1 MRNDIDIIID
11 GRHVDTY
18 GDDNVT
24 LDFNSSIL
32 GDVSSIKCSGSKTI
46 KLPKTLNNDMI
57 FDLPHM
63 PSYESGK
70 AHKILSC
77 DMYVNGVT
85 IFRGGLCHL
94 LSSDGDHYEVA
105 VTFGVMHAGF
115 EQWLKDKPKLRG
127 LEDGQY
133 DWIEWKASAGVTKWL
148 SGLSQDE
155 QMEGL
160 PSMYYANYN
169 FGIDD
174 RTKANI
180 HPCVTLREVYA
191 RVKRQNSLQMNMP
204 QSVVEDMAGRA
215 IVLKNNNKSL
225 NTLTDTLTIK
235 TKPSQIWE
243 RAYND
248 RYKRLYLDIDSE
260 SFDSVS
266 STFLQ
271 RGVKRVT
278 LNFTRIN
285 LVFYYGTAIGT
296 AGLQEFLPAVQASP
310 SDYALVLESATG
322 EVTRVTPTIANNVLT
337 YSINRTFTFDV
348 YDGEDN
354 IGKPL
359 LKAYISLKRWEG
371 LPDGVWEK
379 PNSPYYIV
387 GTTQYWNNYSLR
399 DTFRFQSSYNGGSSS
414 FVETTYQ
421 QNNDGYPMDRFT
433 LAENLPDI
441 TQIDF
446 INFIC
451 KFYGMFPMQQGDSVE
466 FVPFSRLLDNID
478 ANNIY
483 DWSERLVESVPHYP
497 KNIAL
502 SVNNYAQRNIITYK
516 EDKKDPVD
524 VSASLVVE
532 DESLEQEKKLI
543 EFPFAASRGDVIPQ
557 YSLDDK
563 DELQKNDVEYR
574 IMRIT
579 YGENYENNAL
589 KFTDD
594 MKCQQIANRYYSELQ
609 DAIRK
614 PMQIEE
620 DVALSLL
627 DLQTIDYSKPVY
639 LSKYGRYFAII
650 SIQWQS
656 NQQTSKVKLLRIK

>member
-1 MRNDIDIIID
+1 MREIDIIID
-11 GRHVDTY
+11 GMRADTY
-18 GDDNVT
+18 RDESVT

-32 GDVSSIKCSGSKTI
+32 GDISSIKCSASKTI
-46 KLPKTLNNDMI
+46 RLPKTLNNDAI
-57 FDLPHM
+57 FDLAHM
-63 PSYESGK
+63 PSRDSAK
-70 AHKILSC
+70 ARKVLSC
-77 DMYVNGVT
+77 EMYVDGIAV
-85 IFRGGLCHL
+85 FSRGLCHL

-105 VTFGVMHAGF
+105 MTFGIMHQGF
-115 EQWLKDKPKLRG
+115 EQWLKDKPKLRA
-127 LEDGQY
+127 LQDGQY
-133 DWIEWKASAGVTKWL
+133 DWIDWKASAGVTKWL

-155 QMEGL
+155 QMEDM
-160 PSMYYANYN
+160 PSLWYARYDCGVNDTAK
-169 FGIDD
+169 I
-174 RTKANI
+174 NI

-191 RVKRQNSLQMNMP
+191 RVKNQNALPMSMP
-204 QSVVEDMAGRA
+204 YGVLDDMSSRA

-260 SFDSVS
+260 SFDAVS

-278 LNFTRIN
+278 LNFTTIK
-285 LVFYYGTAIGT
+285 LVFYYGSAIGT

-310 SDYALVLESATG
+310 AAYALVLESATG
-322 EVTRVTPTIANNVLT
+322 EVTRITPTIANNALT

-354 IGKPL
+354 AGKPL
-359 LKAYISLKRWEG
+359 LKAYISLRRWEN
-371 LPDGVWEK
+371 LPDGVWEN
-379 PNSPYYIV
+379 PNSPYYIA

-399 DTFRFQSSYNGGSSS
+399 DTFRFQSSYNGGVSSS
-414 FVETTYQ
+414 VTTTYQ
-421 QNNDGYPMDRFT
+421 ENNDGYPMDRFT
-433 LAENLPDI
+433 LSENLPDI

-451 KFYGMFPMQQGDSVE
+451 KYYGMFPMQDGDSVA
-466 FVPFSRLLDNID
+466 FVPFSRLFDNID
-478 ANNIY
+478 ANSIY
-483 DWSERLVESVPHYP
+483 DWSEKLTESYLYYP
-497 KNIAL
+497 
-502 SVNNYAQRNIITYK
+502 NNVGLTIDGYAQRNVITYK

-524 VSASLVVE
+524 VSASLLVE
-532 DESLEQEKKLI
+532 DESLEQDKKLI
-543 EFPFAASRGDVIPQ
+543 EFPFAASRGSLIPQ
-557 YSLDDK
+557 YSLNDEG
-563 DELQKNDVEYR
+563 ELQKNDVEYR

-579 YGENYENNAL
+579 YGENYENNVLNFA
-589 KFTDD
+589 DD
-594 MKCQQIANRYYSELQ
+594 MKCQQILNRHYSELQ

-620 DVALSLL
+620 DIMLSLL
-627 DLQTIDYSKPVY
+627 DLQAIDYSKPVY

-656 NQQTSKVKLLRIK
+656 DQQTCRVKLLRIK

>member
-1 MRNDIDIIID
+1 MREIDIIID
-11 GRHVDTY
+11 GRRADIY
-18 GDDNVT
+18 RDDSVT

-32 GDVSSIKCSGSKTI
+32 GDISSIKCSASKTI
-46 KLPKTLNNDMI
+46 RLPKTLNNDAI
-57 FDLPHM
+57 FDLAHM
-63 PSYESGK
+63 PSRDSDK
-70 AHKILSC
+70 ARKVLSC
-77 DMYVNGVT
+77 EMYADGVAL
-85 IFRGGLCHL
+85 FSRGLCHL

-105 VTFGVMHAGF
+105 MTFGIMHEGF
-115 EQWLKDKPKLRG
+115 EQWLKDKPKLRD
-127 LEDGQY
+127 LQQSDTDY
-133 DWIEWKASAGVTKWL
+133 IAWKASAGVLLWY
-148 SGLSQDE
+148 GGASQDE
-155 QMEGL
+155 KMEGM
-160 PSMYYANYN
+160 PSLWYGKYN
-169 FGIDD
+169 CGVND
-174 RTKANI
+174 RTKINI

-191 RVKRQNSLQMNMP
+191 RVIKQNSLLMNMP
-204 QSVVEDMAGRA
+204 QSAVEDMGNRA

-235 TKPSQIWE
+235 TRPSQIWE

-248 RYKRLYLDIDSE
+248 RYKRLYIDIDSE
-260 SFDSVS
+260 SFDVVN

-271 RGVKRVT
+271 RGVKRVEVK
-278 LNFTRIN
+278 FTTIK
-285 LVFYYGTAIGT
+285 LVFYYGSVIGT

-310 SDYALVLESATG
+310 GSYALVLEPTTG
-322 EVTRVTPTIANNVLT
+322 GVVKITPTVSNNVLT

-379 PNSPYYIV
+379 PNSPYYVI

-433 LAENLPDI
+433 LAENLPDV

-446 INFIC
+446 INFLC
-451 KFYGMFPMQQGDSVE
+451 KFYGMFPMQQGDSVG
-466 FVPFSRLLDNID
+466 FVPFSRLYDNID
-478 ANNIY
+478 SNNIY
-483 DWSERLVESVPHYP
+483 DWSEKLIESFPYYP
-497 KNIAL
+497 
-502 SVNNYAQRNIITYK
+502 NNVGLTIDGYAQRNVITYK

-524 VSASLVVE
+524 VSASLLVE
-532 DESLEQEKKLI
+532 DESLEQDKKLI
-543 EFPFAASRGDVIPQ
+543 EFPFAASRGSLIPQ
-557 YSLDDK
+557 YSLNDEG
-563 DELQKNDVEYR
+563 ELQKNDVEYR

-594 MKCQQIANRYYSELQ
+594 MKCMQILNRHYSELQ

-627 DLQTIDYSKPVY
+627 DLQAIDYSRPVY

-656 NQQTSKVKLLRIK
+656 DQQTCKVKLLRIK

>member
-1 MRNDIDIIID
+1 MREIDIIID
-11 GRHVDTY
+11 GRRTDTY
-18 GDDNVT
+18 RDDSVT

-32 GDVSSIKCSGSKTI
+32 GDISSIKCSASKTI
-46 KLPKTLNNDMI
+46 RLPKTLNNDAI
-57 FDLPHM
+57 FDLAHM
-63 PSYESGK
+63 PSRDSVK
-70 AHKILSC
+70 ARKVLSC
-77 DMYVNGVT
+77 EMYVDGVAL
-85 IFRGGLCHL
+85 FSRGLCHL
-94 LSSDGDHYEVA
+94 LSSDGEHYEVA
-105 VTFGVMHAGF
+105 MTFGIMHQGF
-115 EQWLKDKPKLRG
+115 EQWLKDKPKLRD
-127 LEDGQY
+127 LEDGEY
-133 DWIEWKASAGVTKWL
+133 DWIAWKASAGVTTWMA
-148 SGLSQDE
+148 GLSQDE
-155 QMEGL
+155 QMEGM
-160 PSMYYANYN
+160 PSLWYARYDCGVN
-169 FGIDD
+169 D
-174 RTKANI
+174 RTKINI

-191 RVKRQNSLQMNMP
+191 RVIKQNSLLMNMP
-204 QSVVEDMAGRA
+204 QSAVEDMGNRA

-260 SFDSVS
+260 SFDVVN

-271 RGVKRVT
+271 RGVKRVEVK
-278 LNFTRIN
+278 FTTIK
-285 LVFYYGTAIGT
+285 LVFYYGSVIGT

-310 SDYALVLESATG
+310 GSYALVLEPTTG
-322 EVTRVTPTIANNVLT
+322 GVVKITPTVSNNVLT

-379 PNSPYYIV
+379 PNSPYYVI
-387 GTTQYWNNYSLR
+387 GTNQYWNNYSLR

-446 INFIC
+446 INFLC
-451 KFYGMFPMQQGDSVE
+451 KFYGMFPMQQGDNVT
-466 FVPFSRLLDNID
+466 FVPFSRLYDNID
-478 ANNIY
+478 SNNIY
-483 DWSERLVESVPHYP
+483 DWSEKLTESFPYYP
-497 KNIAL
+497 
-502 SVNNYAQRNIITYK
+502 NNVGLTIDGYAQQNIVTYK
-516 EDKKDPVD
+516 EDKNDPVD

-543 EFPFAASRGDVIPQ
+543 EFPFSASRGNLIPQ
-557 YSLDDK
+557 YSLNEEG
-563 DELQKNDVEYR
+563 ELEKNDVEYR

-579 YGENYENNAL
+579 YGDNYENNAL

-594 MKCQQIANRYYSELQ
+594 MKCQQILNRHYSELQ
-609 DAIRK
+609 EAIRK

-627 DLQTIDYSKPVY
+627 DLQAIDYSRPVY

-656 NQQTSKVKLLRIK
+656 DQSTSKVKLLRIK